1 MEYTINKT
9 SVNTAEAITLTK
21 PTKVI
26 SITQDYVFSYYDEQA
41 SSAEQAWMRENIAR
55 YKKEKGEVKWFP
67 AFRAEFAKKFMPE
80 ILARKKAK
88 GRKPDLLERMLAWD
102 KAHANN

>member
-1 MEYTINKT
+1 ME
-9 SVNTAEAITLTK
+9 NTKNSIMNETEAITLTK

-26 SITQDYVFSYYDEQA
+26 SITQDYVFAYYQTV
-41 SSAEQAWMRENIAR
+41 SPAEQAWMQENIAR

-80 ILARKKAK
+80 ILAHKKAK
-88 GRKPDLLERMLAWD
+88 GRKPDLLERMLAYD